1 MRKWKHVDKRSE
13 RTRWRWWWG
22 GSDGWMERGGKR
34 QREEEERIL
43 HKQMKECR
51 EMEWVRIELT
61 WGQGVEK
68 KGGRKKKRR
77 IK

>member
-1 MRKWKHVDKRSE
+1 
-13 RTRWRWWWG
+13 
-22 GSDGWMERGGKR
+22 MERGGKR

-61 WGQGVEK
+61 WGQGMEK
-68 KGGRKKKRR
+68 KGGRKKKEEN
-77 IK
+77 KVSKQ